1 MMERRETFL
10 ERLRR
15 LLPTDLEL
23 LKRVVE
29 ANQTCSIEDIKQA
42 VRATRPMSDERI
54 ISLCKQEL
62 GPEAPDEVD
71 ACLEQLRKKSS
82 SPREA

>member
-42 VRATRPMSDERI
+42 VRATRPMSDER
-54 ISLCKQEL
+54 LCKQEL